1 VWGLESLW
9 GGRLW
14 AKDFLTLLSVGSD
27 FPALP
32 KEKEKKK
39 KKRRSSS
46 FPLTCKK
53 EKGGYLLLEVRHH
66 KII

>member
-14 AKDFLTLLSVGSD
+14 AKDFLTLQSVGSD

-39 KKRRSSS
+39 KKEEAAAS
-46 FPLTCKK
+46 L
-53 EKGGYLLLEVRHH
+53 
-66 KII
+66 

>member
-14 AKDFLTLLSVGSD
+14 AKDFLTLQSVGSD

-32 KEKEKKK
+32 KEKEKK